1 MVRGSLIYKVIFE
14 QNVGRSEGVSH
25 ADISGTIILGR
36 RIARDNDLGGSI
48 QTSKNKKEARV
59 WLQQSEN

>member
-14 QNVGRSEGVSH
+14 QRPGRSEGVSH
-25 ADISGTIILGR
+25 ADILGTIMLGR
-36 RIARDNDLGGSI
+36 GIAREKALGGSL

-59 WLQQSEN
+59 AGAE